1 MLDFLAITIVWS
13 QPFWHI
19 SLISKHAI
27 SASSLFRTPFLL
39 QIFPYDV
46 AVSNLLVV
54 HETDQ
59 LIVLS
64 TSEVA
69 SVPLHRC
76 SQQLN
81 CGDCVALQDPY
92 CAWDIKSNTC
102 QADKSGHEQ
111 LQNVNIGYH
120 PQCPVPILDTTTSTT
135 STTTEKLTTTEFTT
149 VYEEET
155 TVAQCSQCSCECG
168 SGTTEKPVES
178 TDKFVDLLDIY
189 NGTDLDNGI
198 FDQGT

>member
-1 MLDFLAITIVWS
+1 M
-13 QPFWHI
+13 
-19 SLISKHAI
+19 
-27 SASSLFRTPFLL
+27 
-39 QIFPYDV
+39 

-69 SVPLHRC
+69 SVPLQRC
-76 SQQLN
+76 ANQLN

-102 QADKSGHEQ
+102 QASYKTGQSHEEQ

-120 PQCPVPILDTTTSTT
+120 PQCPVPILDASTTSTTTST
-135 STTTEKLTTTEFTT
+135 STTEKLTTTSEFTT
-149 VYEEET
+149 VYEDET
-155 TVAQCSQCSCECG
+155 TQQNCQSSQCNCQCG
-168 SGTTEKPVES
+168 SSEPTSEPKISMDSTTDE
-178 TDKFVDLLDIY
+178 FVDLLDIY
-189 NGTDLDNGI
+189 NQTDLDNGI
-198 FDQGT
+198 FDQGTYIQCVLTSLE